1 MSGFDKEINDLL
13 VLQGR
18 PFISSSTPSAIDAD
32 IQMILDR
39 VRSKAPEPKV
49 CLETK
54 DDDSRINSLLLDIE
68 KEFQDLD
75 DILKEVDEVVNTD
88 RGNV

>member
-39 VRSKAPEPKV
+39 VRSKAPETKV
-49 CLETK
+49 SLETK

-88 RGNV
+88 RENV

>member
-49 CLETK
+49 SLETK

-88 RGNV
+88 RENV

>member
-39 VRSKAPEPKV
+39 VRSKGPEPKV
-49 CLETK
+49 SLETK